1 MAVQKNKFVEEW
13 NGKRE
18 ITEKTFGIEFG
29 DVPTFVM
36 TILVFPYT
44 IYTWTRSEFHAKG
57 DRRYQDV
64 IWEEENDWID
74 HIKKERSYL
83 PYLI

>member
-29 DVPTFVM
+29 DVPTFIM
-36 TILVFPYT
+36 TLIVFPYA
-44 IYTWTRSEFHAKG
+44 IYTLTSAEFKSKG
-57 DRRYQDV
+57 DRRYAKTV
-64 IWEEENDWID
+64 
-74 HIKKERSYL
+74 
-83 PYLI
+83 